1 MSINFIKRLSV
12 FSTIF
17 AFATILHGVVLAT
30 PVPTSTTTPALKTQT
45 SPGSHQKIKLTNQQ
59 RLQIQ
64 VARQQRDK
72 DIEALL
78 NPSQDTKFKAALQ
91 SRQRVRKVLTSL
103 DLNQAQQKQVQSILQ
118 TYNLQVKK
126 ILSLQASQPTSNP
139 TAVTP
144 PTSNPTAVTPPTSNP
159 TAVTPSTSNPTAV
172 TPPTSQ
178 PVTK

>member
-1 MSINFIKRLSV
+1 MLINSIKRLSV

-17 AFATILHGVVLAT
+17 AFATVLNGVVLAA
-30 PVPTSTTTPALKTQT
+30 PGPNPSTTPALKTQT
-45 SPGSHQKIKLTNQQ
+45 SAVSHQSIKLTQQQ

-91 SRQRVRKVLTSL
+91 SRQRIRIVLKSL
-103 DLNQAQQKQVQSILQ
+103 ELNQDQQKQVQSILQ

-126 ILSLQASQPTSNP
+126 ILASQASQPTSNSVGITSP
-139 TAVTP
+139 TP
-144 PTSNPTAVTPPTSNP
+144 
-159 TAVTPSTSNPTAV
+159 
-172 TPPTSQ
+172 Q
-178 PVTK
+178 PITK

>member
-1 MSINFIKRLSV
+1 MSINSIKRLSV

-17 AFATILHGVVLAT
+17 TFATILHGIVLAAPVPNPSPT
-30 PVPTSTTTPALKTQT
+30 PVLKTQT
-45 SPGSHQKIKLTNQQ
+45 SPTSHQPIKLTNQQ

-91 SRQRVRKVLTSL
+91 SRQRIRIVLKSL
-103 DLNQAQQKQVQSILQ
+103 DLNQDQQKQVQSILQ

-126 ILSLQASQPTSNP
+126 ILSSQASPATSNS
-139 TAVTP
+139 VGI
-144 PTSNPTAVTPPTSNP
+144 TS
-159 TAVTPSTSNPTAV
+159 
-172 TPPTSQ
+172 PTSQ
-178 PVTK
+178 PIQK

>member
-1 MSINFIKRLSV
+1 MSINSIKRLSV

-30 PVPTSTTTPALKTQT
+30 PLPNSATTPALKTQT
-45 SPGSHQKIKLTNQQ
+45 SPGSHQAIKLTNQQ

-91 SRQRVRKVLTSL
+91 SRQRIRTVLTSL
-103 DLNQAQQKQVQSILQ
+103 DLNQAQQKQIQSILQ
-118 TYNLQVKK
+118 AYNLQVKK
-126 ILSLQASQPTSNP
+126 ILSSQALQPTSNS
-139 TAVTP
+139 VGI
-144 PTSNPTAVTPPTSNP
+144 
-159 TAVTPSTSNPTAV
+159 TPSTS
-172 TPPTSQ
+172 Q
-178 PVTK
+178 PITK